1 MKNCK
6 TCAASFIGPM
16 ACQVCNQGDFM
27 TQREVL
33 TEELKSVLTQEAR
46 QKSAIDLLAVA
57 EMFVRGAINETV
69 YAEKTRGILAAMNA
83 EIREKTGGCNG

>member
-27 TQREVL
+27 TKREIYSK
-33 TEELKSVLTQEAR
+33 ELNETHRQETR
-46 QKSAIDLLAVA
+46 QKFAMELLAQA
-57 EMFVRGAINETV
+57 EMFTTRKISGVE
-69 YAEKTRGILAAMNA
+69 YWEKTRGIIAAMNA
-83 EIREKTGGCNG
+83 EILEKTGGCND

>member
-1 MKNCK
+1 MKTCE

-33 TEELKSVLTQEAR
+33 TEELKAVLTQETR
-46 QKSAIDLLAVA
+46 QKYAMELLAQA
-57 EMFVRGAINETV
+57 EMFTTRRISGIAYI
-69 YAEKTRGILAAMNA
+69 EKTQGILVPMLE
-83 EIREKTGGCNG
+83 EIREKCNG